1 MHFCVTWWTEW
12 QRLLH
17 SHSCYR
23 SQRLSAGTCSFQT
36 SQQEHEYR
44 KTVCHHVQA
53 SDKTEGEEHFRYV
66 KSSSLFEWCVW
77 SQCSDLQWWK
87 YFSFPAVGW
96 KHSVSELSDQRLPPP
111 LEPLRHSQMSFVW
124 AVSSTTLKTMKSFC
138 VSGCGVTLWD
148 KLIIGIK
155 QSENIN
161 LFKQR

>member
-1 MHFCVTWWTEW
+1 MFVLPGGLSDNAFLIPTAVTGVRDF
-12 QRLLH
+12 QQVLVVFKHL
-17 SHSCYR
+17 SR
-23 SQRLSAGTCSFQT
+23 STNAKKQFVIMFKPLT
-36 SQQEHEYR
+36 
-44 KTVCHHVQA
+44 KTA
-53 SDKTEGEEHFRYV
+53 EGEEHFRYM
-66 KSSSLFEWCVW
+66 KSSPLFEWCVW

-96 KHSVSELSDQRLPPP
+96 KQSVSELSDQRLPPP
-111 LEPLRHSQMSFVW
+111 LEPLRHSQRSFVW